1 MVDFCINGGGM
12 VGAALALGLAQQHYK
27 VVVIEPHLPKP
38 FHHGDGPDLRVSAIS
53 EASVTL
59 LKALGAWEHIA
70 AMRVKPYTGLSVW
83 DDPAHRTDF
92 TAQSIDMPQLGYFVE
107 NRLLQLGCHEALKQ
121 YENVEL
127 ISGQTVQDIL
137 LANTATVNLSNG
149 RTIEANW
156 LIGADGANSQVRQAA
171 GIGTTGWQY
180 AQQAMGITIKMEKP
194 VEPVTW
200 QQFTSSGPKAFLPMF
215 DNYASLVWY
224 DSPDELKRIKSL
236 KASQLESEI
245 LNTFPDELTKNDN
258 SFSVVDKAVFPLTRS
273 HAKHYVKGCCVL
285 IGDAAHT
292 INPLAGQ
299 GVNLGVKDIEAFL
312 SVTAKVN
319 ASHST
324 GVLSLTDNL
333 FLQMLVGDYERP
345 RKRDNVVMM
354 SAMDGFYTL
363 FSNDIAPIKWVR
375 NQLLSVAQRIEP
387 AKHQVL
393 KYAIGLR

>member
-12 VGAALALGLAQQHYK
+12 VGAALALGLAQQQFK
-27 VVVIEPHLPKP
+27 VAVIEPYLPAP
-38 FHHGDGPDLRVSAIS
+38 FNAETGPDLRVSAIS

-92 TAQSIDMPQLGYFVE
+92 TAQSIDMPQLGFFVE
-107 NRLLQLGCHEALKQ
+107 NRLLQLGCHHALKQ
-121 YENVEL
+121 FDNVEL
-127 ISGQTVQDIL
+127 ITGQTVQDIQL
-137 LANTATVNLSNG
+137 TNTAKVSLSNG
-149 RTIEANW
+149 RTIEASW
-156 LIGADGANSQVRQAA
+156 LVGADGANSQVRKAA

-180 AQQAMGITIKMEKP
+180 AQQAMGITIKMENA

-215 DNYASLVWY
+215 DNFASLVWY

-245 LNTFPDELTKNDN
+245 LKTFPDELTRNGN
-258 SFSVVDKAVFPLTRS
+258 SFSVIDKAIFPLTRS
-273 HAKHYVKGCCVL
+273 HANHYVKGCCALV
-285 IGDAAHT
+285 GDAAHT

-299 GVNLGVKDIEAFL
+299 GVNLGFKDVETFL
-312 SVTAKVN
+312 SVCAELKPFGSDN
-319 ASHST
+319 A
-324 GVLSLTDNL
+324 LSLTDKVFSQRLISN
-333 FLQMLVGDYERP
+333 YEKP
-345 RKRDNVVMM
+345 RKRDNLVMM
-354 SAMDGFYTL
+354 TAMDGFYTL
-363 FSNDIAPIKWVR
+363 FSNDVAPIKWIR

-387 AKHQVL
+387 AKQEVL

>member
-12 VGAALALGLAQQHYK
+12 VGAALALGLAQQQFK
-27 VVVIEPHLPKP
+27 VAVIEPYLPVP
-38 FHHGDGPDLRVSAIS
+38 FNPEDGPDLRVSAIS

-59 LKALGAWEHIA
+59 LKALGAWDHIA

-83 DDPAHRTDF
+83 DHPSHRTDF
-92 TAQSIDMPQLGYFVE
+92 TAQSIDMPQLGFFVE

-127 ISGQTVQDIL
+127 ISDHTVQDIQ
-137 LANTATVNLSNG
+137 LANSATVKLSSG
-149 RTIEANW
+149 KTIEAKW
-156 LIGADGANSQVRQAA
+156 LIGADGANSQVRKAA

-194 VEPVTW
+194 VEPLTW

-245 LNTFPDELTKNDN
+245 LKTFPDELTKNDN
-258 SFSVVDKAVFPLTRS
+258 GFSIVDKAVFPLTRS
-273 HAKHYVKGCCVL
+273 HANHYVKGCCVL

-299 GVNLGVKDIEAFL
+299 GVNLGFKDIEALL

-319 ASHST
+319 SNHIT
-324 GVLSLTDNL
+324 GELSLTDKR
-333 FLQMLVGDYERP
+333 FLQMLTNDYERP
-345 RKRDNVVMM
+345 RKRDNLVMM

-363 FSNDIAPIKWVR
+363 FSNDIAPIKWIR

-387 AKHQVL
+387 AKQQVL

>member
-12 VGAALALGLAQQHYK
+12 VGAALALGLAQQQFK
-27 VVVIEPHLPKP
+27 VAVIEPYLPAP
-38 FHHGDGPDLRVSAIS
+38 FNAETGPDLRVSAIS

-92 TAQSIDMPQLGYFVE
+92 TAQSIDMPQLGFFVE
-107 NRLLQLGCHEALKQ
+107 NRLLQLGCHHALKQ
-121 YENVEL
+121 FDNVEL
-127 ISGQTVQDIL
+127 ITGQTVQDIQL
-137 LANTATVNLSNG
+137 TNTAKVSLSNG
-149 RTIEANW
+149 RTIEASW
-156 LIGADGANSQVRQAA
+156 LVGADGANSQVRKAA

-180 AQQAMGITIKMEKP
+180 AQQAMGITIKMENA

-215 DNYASLVWY
+215 DNFASLVWY

-245 LNTFPDELTKNDN
+245 LKTFPDELTRNGN
-258 SFSVVDKAVFPLTRS
+258 RFSVIDKAIFPLTRS
-273 HAKHYVKGCCVL
+273 HANHYVKGCCALV
-285 IGDAAHT
+285 GDAAHT

-299 GVNLGVKDIEAFL
+299 GVNLGFKDVEAFL
-312 SVTAKVN
+312 SVSSNFKTNSTAN
-319 ASHST
+319 D
-324 GVLSLTDNL
+324 LLTDGA
-333 FLQMLVGDYERP
+333 FSQMLFSNYERP
-345 RKRDNVVMM
+345 RKRDNLMM
-354 SAMDGFYTL
+354 MTAMDGFYTL
-363 FSNDIAPIKWVR
+363 FSNDVAPIKWIR

-387 AKHQVL
+387 AKQEVL

>member
-12 VGAALALGLAQQHYK
+12 VGAALALGLAQQQFK
-27 VVVIEPHLPKP
+27 VAVIEPYLPAP
-38 FHHGDGPDLRVSAIS
+38 FNAETGPDLRVSAIS

-92 TAQSIDMPQLGYFVE
+92 TAQSIDMPQLGFFVE
-107 NRLLQLGCHEALKQ
+107 NRLLQLGCHHALKQ
-121 YENVEL
+121 FDNVEL
-127 ISGQTVQDIL
+127 ITGQTVQDIQL
-137 LANTATVNLSNG
+137 TNTANVSLSNG
-149 RTIEANW
+149 RTIEASW
-156 LIGADGANSQVRQAA
+156 LVGADGANSQVRKAA

-180 AQQAMGITIKMEKP
+180 AQQAMGITIKMENA

-215 DNYASLVWY
+215 DNFASLVWY

-245 LNTFPDELTKNDN
+245 LKTFPDELTRNGN
-258 SFSVVDKAVFPLTRS
+258 RFSVIDKAIFPLTRS
-273 HAKHYVKGCCVL
+273 HANHYVKGCCALV
-285 IGDAAHT
+285 GDAAHT

-299 GVNLGVKDIEAFL
+299 GVNLGFKDVETFL
-312 SVTAKVN
+312 SVCTEFKPFGSDN
-319 ASHST
+319 A
-324 GVLSLTDNL
+324 LSLTDKVFSQRLISN
-333 FLQMLVGDYERP
+333 YEKP
-345 RKRDNVVMM
+345 RKRDNLVMM
-354 SAMDGFYTL
+354 TAMDGFYTL
-363 FSNDIAPIKWVR
+363 FSNDVAPIKWIR

-387 AKHQVL
+387 AKQEVL

>member
-12 VGAALALGLAQQHYK
+12 VGAALALGLAQQQFK
-27 VVVIEPHLPKP
+27 VAVIEPYLPAP
-38 FHHGDGPDLRVSAIS
+38 FNAETGPDLRVSAIS

-92 TAQSIDMPQLGYFVE
+92 TAQSIDMPQLGFFVE
-107 NRLLQLGCHEALKQ
+107 NRLLQLGCHHALKQ
-121 YENVEL
+121 FDNVEL
-127 ISGQTVQDIL
+127 ITGQTVQDIQL
-137 LANTATVNLSNG
+137 TNTAKVSLSNG
-149 RTIEANW
+149 RTIEASW
-156 LIGADGANSQVRQAA
+156 LVGADGANSQVRKAA

-180 AQQAMGITIKMEKP
+180 AQQAMGITIKMENA

-215 DNYASLVWY
+215 DNFASLVWY

-236 KASQLESEI
+236 KANQLESEI
-245 LNTFPDELTKNDN
+245 LKTFPDELTRNGN
-258 SFSVVDKAVFPLTRS
+258 SFSVIDKAIFPLTRS
-273 HAKHYVKGCCVL
+273 HANHYVKGCCALV
-285 IGDAAHT
+285 GDAAHT

-299 GVNLGVKDIEAFL
+299 GVNLGFKDVEAFL
-312 SVTAKVN
+312 SVSSNFKTNSTAN
-319 ASHST
+319 D
-324 GVLSLTDNL
+324 LLTDGA
-333 FLQMLVGDYERP
+333 FSQMLFSNYERP
-345 RKRDNVVMM
+345 RKRDNLMM
-354 SAMDGFYTL
+354 MTAMDGFYTL
-363 FSNDIAPIKWVR
+363 FSNDVAPIKWIR

-387 AKHQVL
+387 AKQEVL